1 MEQYKKEFIEFMVRS
16 GVLTFGDFITKSG
29 RSTPYFIN
37 TGNYRTGSQIGRL
50 GEFYA
55 AAISKQLGRDFDVLY
70 GPAYKGI
77 PLVVSTAAALAAR
90 YGHDVAY
97 CFNRK
102 EAKDHGEGGLFVG
115 HTPAAGDRIVIVE
128 DVVTSGISVRES
140 MMLLTKTAT
149 KTGSNNGV
157 RGLVVS
163 VNRMERGTGG
173 TNALAELAD
182 EFKISAFA
190 IVTID
195 EVTSF
200 LHNRPI
206 DGKVVLTDPL
216 MKKISA
222 YRREFGA
229 PLGPGLGTGLG
240 PSLGTNPGMNK
251 SERA

>member
-1 MEQYKKEFIEFMVRS
+1 MEKYKEEFIEFMVRC
-16 GVLTFGDFITKSG
+16 GVLTFGDFTTKSG
-29 RSTPYFIN
+29 RKTPFFIN
-37 TGNYRTGSQIGRL
+37 TGNYRTGAQIQRL

-55 AAISKQLGRDFDVLY
+55 AAIHGSFGTTFNVLY

-77 PLVVSTAAALAAR
+77 PLVVTTAAALATK
-90 YGHDVAY
+90 YGHDVAF

-102 EAKDHGEGGLFVG
+102 EPKDHGEGGVFVG
-115 HTPAAGDRIVIVE
+115 HTPGAGDRIVIVE

-140 MMLLTKTAT
+140 MMLLSKTAA
-149 KTGSNNGV
+149 SV
-157 RGLVVS
+157 LGLAVS

-173 TNALAELAD
+173 TNALTELAD

-190 IVTID
+190 VVTID

-216 MKKISA
+216 MKKIA
-222 YRREFGA
+222 DYRREFGA
-229 PLGPGLGTGLG
+229 PLD
-240 PSLGTNPGMNK
+240 MNG

>member
-1 MEQYKKEFIEFMVRS
+1 MVRCE
-16 GVLTFGDFITKSG
+16 VLTFGDFTTKSG
-29 RSTPYFIN
+29 RKTPFFIN
-37 TGNYRTGSQIGRL
+37 TGNYRTGGQIQRL
-50 GEFYA
+50 GGFYA
-55 AAISKQLGRDFDVLY
+55 AAINARFSRDFDVLY

-77 PLVVSTAAALAAR
+77 PLVVTTAAALASG

-102 EAKDHGEGGLFVG
+102 EAKDHGEGGMFIG
-115 HTPAAGDRIVIVE
+115 HCPHKGDRVVIVE

-140 MMLLTKTAT
+140 MMLLTRTAAA
-149 KTGSNNGV
+149 GV
-157 RGLVVS
+157 CGLVVS

-173 TNALAELAD
+173 TNALDELAE
-182 EFKISAFA
+182 EFKISALA

-216 MKKISA
+216 MKKIA
-222 YRREFGA
+222 DYRREFGA
-229 PLGPGLGTGLG
+229 PLVTSGP
-240 PSLGTNPGMNK
+240 
-251 SERA
+251 ERA